1 MKEDCVL
8 LVLMREDTLLASV
21 DAVDQW
27 DVYTVTMRGGKLETS
42 LSCLRF
48 N

>member
-1 MKEDCVL
+1 MKEDYVL

-21 DAVDQW
+21 DAVDR
-27 DVYTVTMRGGKLETS
+27 VGCIHCNYGGGG
-42 LSCLRF
+42 